1 MKLHLHHSEGNV
13 INACGDD
20 FISVNGER
28 HEKSL
33 IISPTLLVPDWSLAR
48 VDDIDTDHLR
58 EVAKFCETGDVVIL
72 GVGVSSP
79 LPNPE
84 WQAPF
89 AALSV
94 PLEVMSLRAACRTYN
109 ILCGDG
115 RKVIAALLLGG

>member
-33 IISPTLLVPDWSLAR
+33 IISSALLILDWSPTR
-48 VDDIDTDHLR
+48 VDEIDSKHLR
-58 EVAKFCETGDVVIL
+58 EVAKFCEIGDIVIL
-72 GVGVSSP
+72 GTGVSSL